1 MLRHIAGL
9 AEIVE
14 DVNEALV
21 FYRDVLGLTV
31 EKHDSDDYAMLSVP
45 GVLHFGIWNRGHAA
59 ESVFGSREDAE
70 RIPLGFTLEFEVDD
84 VNSAALHIEGAGQTI
99 AQNPREE
106 PWGQK
111 TFRMLSPGGS
121 LLGFAET
128 PWARRITQQLETT
141 DRDASQIP

>member
-1 MLRHIAGL
+1 MLRHVAGV

-14 DVNEALV
+14 DVNQALA
-21 FYRDVLGLTV
+21 FYRDTLGLQV
-31 EKHDSDDYAMLSVP
+31 EKQDGDDYAMLSVP

-59 ESVFGSREDAE
+59 ESVYGSREQAD

-84 VNSAALHIEGAGQTI
+84 VQDAATSIDGDGQEV
-99 AQNPREE
+99 AQAPREE

-128 PWARRITQQLETT
+128 PWARKVTQQLDTT
-141 DRDASQIP
+141 NEP